1 MDSSTILSKFE
12 SYLKNILKI
21 DSEGLME
28 VLKNKRYM
36 VSGSTALYF
45 YLQQIG
51 INPGFTPNDL
61 DIYFLAFNSLEC
73 QCIKKLFSSEC
84 SEDELYYTND
94 HKPREL
100 NILLEKNNYKEVKN
114 NSNNSNYLP
123 VIKDYEFYVNDF
135 VNNENKKIQII
146 SISNKSYHKNCRN
159 HCNVKKNNDMVRNR
173 NKILEFIF
181 NSFDLNICMTW
192 FDVHNKIFRTYDE
205 LTNNKKVMFIKN
217 VNYITKKIRTRINKY
232 LDRGFTFIENSVV
245 DNDKRLYK
253 DILSVILKY
262 MKNQK
267 YIKYSDWNIE
277 HISFSDIREIK
288 IDRPRF
294 SFERINIYYGIN
306 NTMKIRFPDCF
317 TFGIHYDYDPSTG
330 TDNKTSMYM
339 PIYISNLEFI
349 KIYNSFADK
358 CKEYVKL
365 KYTDIKFK
373 SDLLKHKESSYGYKP
388 KNALYP
394 KLDTNT
400 EFIDEKN
407 QKIDLI
413 KLIDKKMYVDVDIEF
428 EYIYILCDNSMSIPS
443 KITYCKIIN
452 YVEPA
457 KNIKI
462 TL

>member
-1 MDSSTILSKFE
+1 MALSTILSKFE

-73 QCIKKLFSSEC
+73 QCFKNFFSSEC

-100 NILLEKNNYKEVKN
+100 NILLEKNNYKEVEN
-114 NSNNSNYLP
+114 NSNNLNYLP

-146 SISNKSYHKNCRN
+146 SISNKSYNKNCRN
-159 HCNVKKNNDMVRNR
+159 HFKVERNDKIIRNR

-205 LTNNKKVMFIKN
+205 LTTNKKVMFIKN

-232 LDRGFTFIENSVV
+232 LDRGFTLIETSVI

-253 DILSVILKY
+253 DILSIVYKY
-262 MKNQK
+262 MKNEK
-267 YIKYSDWNIE
+267 YIKHTEFDIE
-277 HISFSDIREIK
+277 NISFSDIRK
-288 IDRPRF
+288 INF
-294 SFERINIYYGIN
+294 NSAWGLERINIYYGIN
-306 NTMKIRFPDCF
+306 NTMKIRIPNCF
-317 TFGIHYDYDPSTG
+317 TYGICYDHDPRTG
-330 TDNKTSMYM
+330 NKLKSSMYM

-349 KIYNSFADK
+349 KIYNSFSEK

-365 KYTDIKFK
+365 IYPEIKFK
-373 SDLLKHKESSYGYKP
+373 NNLLKINQKQHKP
-388 KNALYP
+388 KNGLYP
-394 KLDTNT
+394 KLDTNI
-400 EFIDEKN
+400 EFVDEKN

-413 KLIDKKMYVDVDIEF
+413 KLIDKRMYVDVDIEF
-428 EYIYILCDNSMSIPS
+428 KFIYIRYQYSMCIPS

-452 YVEPA
+452 YVE
-457 KNIKI
+457 
-462 TL
+462 